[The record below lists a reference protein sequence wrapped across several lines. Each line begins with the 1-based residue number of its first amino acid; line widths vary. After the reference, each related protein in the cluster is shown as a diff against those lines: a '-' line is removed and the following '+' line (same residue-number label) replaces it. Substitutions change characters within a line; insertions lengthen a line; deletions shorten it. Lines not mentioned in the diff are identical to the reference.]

1 MFFYLYNLFSSNICY
16 DFFYFLPLWFF
27 IMVSLILPCLW
38 FLHNICQRTCF
49 SQFFQKNNSSGKRE
63 DFSSF
68 SKNEKDFCTK
78 FSIRPV
84 FPSSSFRKQLL
95 AIRLFLS
102 SELPGREGEDRRH
115 LGKKFKLVPNTLKT
129 SLEKHPKK
137 GKRMGLEKGGN
148 F

>member
-1 MFFYLYNLFSSNICY
+1 ME
-16 DFFYFLPLWFF
+16 
-27 IMVSLILPCLW
+27 
-38 FLHNICQRTCF
+38 FLHKILHHQTCF
-49 SQFFQKNNSSGKRE
+49 S
-63 DFSSF
+63 
-68 SKNEKDFCTK
+68 
-78 FSIRPV
+78 
-84 FPSSSFRKQLL
+84 SSSFRKQLL

-148 F
+148 FQVKICALQMSVQQIICSRKEICRVQRWKNVQTHLCYFSPLLCLAVLGGVRANWIKHCTVL